1 MAIKMQNR
9 IDATFSATSMSDLV
23 FLLLIFFML
32 TSTMISPNAIN
43 LVLPKSTADKQLSNR
58 QLEVYIDADLNYY
71 VNPEGSA
78 AQPTP
83 YEELLP
89 VLMGAVEKD
98 ASAQKN
104 IILRADK
111 SVPIENV
118 VALMDVLNELN
129 ENFPEEE
136 RYKMVLATEAK

>member
-43 LVLPKSTADKQLSNR
+43 LVLPKSTADKQLSTR
-58 QLEVYIDADLNYY
+58 QLEVYIDEDLNYF
-71 VNPEGSA
+71 VNPEGSN

-83 YEELLP
+83 YEELYP
-89 VLMGAVEKD
+89 VMMAAVEKD
-98 ASAQKN
+98 ATPQKN
-104 IILRADK
+104 IVLRADK

-118 VALMDVLNELN
+118 VALMDVLNQVN
-129 ENFPEEE
+129 DNFPEEE
-136 RYKMVLATEAK
+136 RYKLVLATEAK

>member
-1 MAIKMQNR
+1 MAIKMHNR
-9 IDATFSATSMSDLV
+9 IDPTFSETSMSDQV

-43 LVLPKSTADKQLSNR
+43 LVLPKSTAEKQLSNR

-71 VNPEGSA
+71 VNPEGSS
-78 AQPTP
+78 AQPTA
-83 YEELLP
+83 YEDLLP
-89 VLMGAVEKD
+89 ALMGAVEQD

-129 ENFPEEE
+129 ENFPEED

>member
-9 IDATFSATSMSDLV
+9 IDPTFSATSMSDLV

-43 LVLPKSTADKQLSNR
+43 LVLPKSTAEKQLSNR
-58 QLEVYIDADLNYY
+58 QLEVYIDADLHYY

-78 AQPTP
+78 AQPTA
-83 YEELLP
+83 YEDLLP
-89 VLMGAVEKD
+89 TLLGAVEQD